1 MSLLDVRQK
10 TDQLFYRAEK
20 LESDATVETNA
31 VSKDV
36 QSDVKHTNAAVE
48 ELRIMTE
55 RVDLSTQ
62 HIEDKTDAII
72 PLASSTNQLVTD
84 IATDVRK
91 LASSG
96 LESIIQDYI
105 KDAKCELRLAPQSFG
120 SKLNYAREGET
131 RKV

>member
-1 MSLLDVRQK
+1 MRQK

-72 PLASSTNQLVTD
+72 PLASSTNQLVTN
-84 IATDVRK
+84 IATDVSK

-96 LESIIQDYI
+96 LESIIQDCI
-105 KDAKCELRLAPQSFG
+105 KDAKCE
-120 SKLNYAREGET
+120 
-131 RKV
+131 